1 MKHLTTALAL
11 LWASTS
17 LAQLDTIQ
25 SGDKLYVSFDAES
38 SSALLD
44 TMWIDENRF
53 VRATGPIGFDGTI
66 HDSDTV
72 GNKVYFEVIREN
84 CGQFKV
90 LFDGYAYATFQQGDQ
105 CWFAENLR
113 SEVYANGDSVVGN
126 LTGTDWALTTSGAQ
140 QVYEGDAD
148 NLLNYGRLYNWHA
161 VNDARGLCP
170 SGWHVPTD
178 DEWTDLIDFL
188 GGEASAGEA
197 LKASPDDDFSWDG
210 TNASGFSGLPGGRVN
225 VNGTFSQES
234 SVGYWW
240 TATNDGVSFAW
251 SRGVESTYDSVA
263 RNTGNK
269 VAGFS
274 VRCAKDD

>member
-44 TMWIDENRF
+44 TMWIDQNRF
-53 VRATGPIGFDGTI
+53 VRAAGPIGFDGTI